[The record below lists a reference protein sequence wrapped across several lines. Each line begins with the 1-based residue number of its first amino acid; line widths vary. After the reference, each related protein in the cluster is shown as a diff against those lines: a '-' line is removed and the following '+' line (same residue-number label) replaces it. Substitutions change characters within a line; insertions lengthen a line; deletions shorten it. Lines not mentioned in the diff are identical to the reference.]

1 MEQTKITREDLL
13 KIKAF
18 IESVRFGSVSVIIQ
32 DGKIE
37 RIEKNKKMQ
46 LNNLYEIN
54 YKNSHGHG

>member
-32 DGKIE
+32 DGKIVQ
-37 RIEKNKKMQ
+37 IENNEKMR
-46 LNNLYEIN
+46 LNNL
-54 YKNSHGHG
+54 

>member
-32 DGKIE
+32 DGKIVQ
-37 RIEKNKKMQ
+37 IEKNEKMR
-46 LNNLYEIN
+46 LNNL
-54 YKNSHGHG
+54 

>member
-32 DGKIE
+32 ERKIVQ
-37 RIEKNKKMQ
+37 IEKNEKMR
-46 LNNLYEIN
+46 LNNL
-54 YKNSHGHG
+54 

>member
-32 DGKIE
+32 DGKIVQ
-37 RIEKNKKMQ
+37 IEKYEKMR
-46 LNNLYEIN
+46 LNNL
-54 YKNSHGHG
+54 